1 MLSYE
6 VLDFLLLQKNKYVK
20 FLMADEGTGYQAGWV
35 WIEIMPNGD
44 ELVVHGTPYT
54 RDEAYED
61 ALRDC
66 LGIIPLAD
74 EKIR

>member
-1 MLSYE
+1 MLSYG
-6 VLDFLLLQKNKYVK
+6 VLDFLLSQKNKRIE
-20 FLMADEGTGYQAGWV
+20 FMDGEWV
-35 WIEIMPNGD
+35 WIETMPND
-44 ELVVHGTPYT
+44 SELVVHGISYT

-66 LGIIPLAD
+66 LGIISIAD

>member
-6 VLDFLLLQKNKYVK
+6 VLDFLLLQKSKRIEY
-20 FLMADEGTGYQAGWV
+20 LDGEYV
-35 WIEIMPNGD
+35 WIETLTNG

-66 LGIIPLAD
+66 LGIIPIAD
-74 EKIR
+74 ERVR